1 MFIIKKKNDDE
12 YVTYNNEYYSITH
25 NKTSALSFVTK
36 KEALNIIRDNNLELH
51 LMSNFIIIKKQTK

>member
-12 YVTYNNEYYSITH
+12 YVTYNNEHYSITH
-25 NKTSALSFVTK
+25 NKTSALSFITK